1 MNARRDFLGL
11 AGACVTAA
19 AFAQARTKVH
29 RVGFLEAGAASA
41 NGHFLAA
48 FRDGMREQGY
58 VEGRNLVIDVRWAEG
73 RADRFPTLLRE
84 IMGLQPDVI
93 VVASTLGALSA
104 HEIVKTVPVVFV
116 GVSDPLQMGIVNSL
130 AHPGGNLTGLS
141 RHFGE
146 GLLGKALQILLAV
159 APGVTRVGILSNVDG
174 EVAVRVREAE
184 AGARAQ
190 NVVPLPVTVRD
201 ERDFAGAFAA
211 LRRERANGLMVIADP
226 LTLRHRDVIIRLAA
240 VDRLPAVYEFG
251 EFARAG
257 GLVSYSASIS
267 ALFVRAAAYVG
278 KILTGTRPGDI
289 PVEQPSTF
297 ELVVNM
303 RTARALKL
311 TVPQSLLGWADE
323 VIQ

>member
-11 AGACVTAA
+11 AGTCVTAA

-73 RADRFPTLLRE
+73 RAERFPTLLRE
-84 IMGLQPDVI
+84 LMGLQPDVI

-116 GVSDPLQMGIVNSL
+116 GVSDPLQMGIVDSL

-201 ERDFAGAFAA
+201 EHDFAGAFAT

-226 LTLRHRDVIIRLAA
+226 LTVRHRDVIIRLAA

-278 KILTGTRPGDI
+278 KILAGTRPGDI

>member
-201 ERDFAGAFAA
+201 ERDFSGAFAA